1 MADEAANS
9 AVEFTG
15 RFEHGVDGSH
25 RVMIPREWRPADG
38 KTVFTILPWPLK
50 RPDHLLVLPPERWQS
65 AQQRLKTGF
74 SLTNTHGAVVQ
85 RAVAGSA
92 VRKPLDD
99 AGRLCLGEKLTA
111 LLGLSGKAGLV
122 GCLDRF
128 EIWEPGKLEET
139 MGAIEQVADE
149 TLEQLMI

>member
-1 MADEAANS
+1 MADTETS
-9 AVEFTG
+9 ATGEYTG

-25 RVMIPREWRPADG
+25 RVMVPREWRPADSS
-38 KTVFTILPWPLK
+38 TVFTILPWPLR
-50 RPDHLLVLPPERWQS
+50 RPDHLLVLPPERWAS

-74 SLTNTHGAVVQ
+74 SLTSRQGAVVQ

-99 AGRLCLGEKLTA
+99 AGRLCLGEKLTG

-128 EIWEPGKLEET
+128 EIWEPGRLAET
-139 MGAIEQVADE
+139 LGEIEQVAEE

>member
-1 MADEAANS
+1 MAEPETSVAS
-9 AVEFTG
+9 EYTG

-25 RVMIPREWRPADG
+25 RIMVPREWRPADPA
-38 KTVFTILPWPLK
+38 TVFTVLPWPLK
-50 RPDHLLVLPPERWQS
+50 RPDHLLVLPPERWAS
-65 AQQRLKTGF
+65 AQQRLKAGF
-74 SLTNTHGAVVQ
+74 SLTSKQGAIVQ

-92 VRKPLDD
+92 VRKPLDET
-99 AGRLCLGEKLTA
+99 GRLCLGEKLTG

-128 EIWEPGKLEET
+128 EIWEPGQLAQTLGE
-139 MGAIEQVADE
+139 IDQVPEE